1 METRQTPDE
10 YWMGL
15 ALEEARK
22 AAALDEVPIGA
33 VIVKD
38 EKIVAT
44 GYNLTRNCGNPLAHA
59 EKIAIEKVID
69 SGEKFLYDYTLF
81 VTIEPCLM
89 CAGAII
95 WSRVGRVVFGAYDA
109 KAGAVGSIYNVLRDK
124 SVNHHP
130 EVISGVREA
139 ECSQLIQE
147 FFQNKRN

>member
-1 METRQTPDE
+1 
-10 YWMGL
+10 MGF

-22 AAALDEVPIGA
+22 AATLNEVPIGA

-38 EKIVAT
+38 DRIVAT
-44 GYNLTRNCGNPLAHA
+44 GHNSMRSQNNQLAHA

-95 WSRVGRVVFGAYDA
+95 WSRVGRVVFGAFDE
-109 KAGAVGSIYNVLRDK
+109 KAGAVGSVYNALREK
-124 SVNHHP
+124 CMNHRP
-130 EVISGVREA
+130 EVVSGVREE
-139 ECSQLIQE
+139 ECSRMIQE
-147 FFQNKRN
+147 FFKKKRF